1 MATALVDHL
10 TPADHFNDYVFIK
23 ETAKV
28 FLENTNQAY
37 YGGNGKHR
45 ELPQR
50 LIGNALRERV
60 ENIDPETC
68 DAGDEDTF
76 YVADLGEVYRQHLRW
91 KLNLPRVKPFYGK
104 LPISGVVALALDT
117 LLIHCDSCQV
127 QPGPQGPRAPVRPGH
142 RLRLCLQGRDRAGP
156 RHGC

>member
-28 FLENTNQAY
+28 FLENNNNKAY
-37 YGGNGKHR
+37 YGGNGGNGGHR
-45 ELPQR
+45 ETLPQR

-60 ENIDPETC
+60 ENIDHESC

-76 YVADLGEVYRQHLRW
+76 FVADLGEVYRQHLRW

-104 LPISGVVALALDT
+104 LLAPAITIFISDMV
-117 LLIHCDSCQV
+117 LIHVNSCQM
-127 QPGPQGPRAPVRPGH
+127 QPRPQGH
-142 RLRLCLQGRDRAGP
+142 
-156 RHGC
+156 